1 MDNKTK
7 QRHRDNVHRRKQ
19 ELRRTPEWHEKK
31 KQSFARAYGRS
42 RFHPMSL
49 DPAERSWYYDGDG
62 TKRDK
67 QTDRVI
73 TDE

>member
-1 MDNKTK
+1 MTSEEEKA
-7 QRHRDNVHRRKQ
+7 RRRKQ
-19 ELRRTPEWHEKK
+19 TLRRTKEWHEKK
-31 KQSFARAYGRS
+31 KQSFARAYG